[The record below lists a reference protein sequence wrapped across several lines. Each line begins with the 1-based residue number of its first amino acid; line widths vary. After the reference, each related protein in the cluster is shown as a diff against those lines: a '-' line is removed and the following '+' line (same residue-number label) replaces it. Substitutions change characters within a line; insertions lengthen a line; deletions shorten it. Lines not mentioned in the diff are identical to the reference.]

1 MQMKENNE
9 TKIGVIDPYWD
20 EIELKIHIETKR
32 GLHFHVT
39 FVALLIFKYF
49 PVILGLT
56 GFVNFSL
63 NKYFTKDLTDLT
75 FHCHLIKLSIH
86 NSRLMTH
93 ECQWPSMDSCSVQC
107 EIWDEQK
114 FHN

>member
-20 EIELKIHIETKR
+20 EIELKIHIDQAW
-32 GLHFHVT
+32 FT
-39 FVALLIFKYF
+39 FPCDQYALLIFKYF

-75 FHCHLIKLSIH
+75 FHCHLIKLYKYS
-86 NSRLMTH
+86 
-93 ECQWPSMDSCSVQC
+93 
-107 EIWDEQK
+107 
-114 FHN
+114 